1 MTTQLFQKAGQLFL
15 CKRGGNRFFHEA
27 QEWCNNKRTQNE
39 LSRERAMSKQRAFHD
54 NMQIRQFHVERVL
67 AHQLANEIMQGTSWR
82 EDAAGAVGCTLESNQ
97 HSRYEEELG
106 IPRQLAYLEDRIF
119 EGLPNKEAKGFP
131 FAFLTSIPVGADL
144 SLVLARF
151 MVWLLIDPEKG
162 VLRLVGKQ
170 GQAITAVAS
179 LYQRVIEG
187 EAVSTQ
193 DWLSALTT
201 ASTRVQAA
209 VDAANTFTTAS
220 AFSVAAAA
228 TSASLASHA
237 TVVAA
242 AVAYI
247 SYGTGDVDPAVTNAV
262 TATVTTLGYGNIAFV
277 AADYRE
283 CAACREFLVVR
294 SWEWLLFVSL
304 VAQATP
310 RSLFLVLHH
319 LRHWI
324 PWKRMSA
331 GLLRSPRG
339 SSPLPTI
346 RAGRSW
352 QHSRHRQAQL
362 PAPQPSL
369 CLIPR

>member
-15 CKRGGNRFFHEA
+15 FKRGGNRFFHEA

-39 LSRERAMSKQRAFHD
+39 LSKERAVSKQRAFHN

-162 VLRLVGKQ
+162 VLRFVGKQ

-201 ASTRVQAA
+201 ASTRGQAA
-209 VDAANTFTTAS
+209 VDVANAFTTAS

-228 TSASLASHA
+228 TSASLAFHA

-242 AVAYI
+242 AVAYV

-262 TATVTTLGYGNIAFV
+262 TATVTTLGYGNIAAV
-277 AADYRE
+277 AADYGDAAAFMAAYGDDLAAFAGFAADRSA
-283 CAACREFLVVR
+283 AACDPEKENSMARKVHYQVMR
-294 SWEWLLFVSL
+294 DKLL
-304 VAQATP
+304 A
-310 RSLFLVLHH
+310 
-319 LRHWI
+319 
-324 PWKRMSA
+324 
-331 GLLRSPRG
+331 LLRTAPAG
-339 SSPLPTI
+339 EKEDAPKGLPD
-346 RAGRSW
+346 
-352 QHSRHRQAQL
+352 
-362 PAPQPSL
+362 
-369 CLIPR
+369 